1 MDDDVDSLPPLEA
14 GLYHGSMRPFDSAQS
29 FNAIN
34 SLIRRMLMMMGA
46 DTLVKVVAVNA
57 EGTDV
62 LGSVDV
68 LPLVMQQTGDGHA
81 VPHDVIYNV
90 PYIRVQ
96 GGKTAIIL
104 DPQVGDIGAIMICG
118 RDISGVKETR
128 AASHPRTFRMH
139 DASDAIYIGGLLN
152 TRPETYIKLE
162 NDEITILAE
171 DTTLRSRLDVTEAM
185 TVRKSARFDDGVQVQ
200 GLTSLKGDAE
210 VGGKLRVATGASGQ
224 FTTMNGHM
232 IAVENGIVV
241 AIS

>member
-1 MDDDVDSLPPLEA
+1 MNDDVDALPPVEA
-14 GLYHGSMRPFDSAQS
+14 GLYHGSMRPFDSAQP

-34 SLIRRMLMMMGA
+34 APIRRMLTMMGA

-57 EGTDV
+57 EGTNPV
-62 LGSVDV
+62 GSVDV

-128 AASHPRTFRMH
+128 AASIRGHSACMIWRTP
-139 DASDAIYIGGLLN
+139 S
-152 TRPETYIKLE
+152 
-162 NDEITILAE
+162 ILARCSIRARKFISN
-171 DTTLRSRLDVTEAM
+171 LRM
-185 TVRKSARFDDGVQVQ
+185 TRSPYWRRG
-200 GLTSLKGDAE
+200 
-210 VGGKLRVATGASGQ
+210 
-224 FTTMNGHM
+224 
-232 IAVENGIVV
+232 
-241 AIS
+241 